1 MTAGG
6 IARRPQD
13 VASSRRRS
21 AFASSSM
28 TGSAFQRIRLQIFEG
43 DELERGGVRCF
54 KIDRGRATVIKRSF
68 PARDA
73 DAPFITRFQAGE
85 TPFRMRRDQ
94 IVSVE
99 HGEIEKLARDLNA
112 NGVQTKIFRTGATKP
127 VAIKSG
133 YWIAATT
140 FQFSSKNIRRHN
152 HRTIGLINR

>member
-6 IARRPQD
+6 IARRLQD

-43 DELERGGVRCF
+43 DQL
-54 KIDRGRATVIKRSF
+54 
-68 PARDA
+68 
-73 DAPFITRFQAGE
+73 
-85 TPFRMRRDQ
+85 
-94 IVSVE
+94 VSVE

-152 HRTIGLINR
+152 HRTVGLINR